1 MRSQAIND
9 FKDMILSRKEMG
21 NIFLPDKRIFCRS
34 CQKIRLKKKISR
46 DAFSTKHKKKICFCD
61 TEIQQHVHPPQ
72 INNDNMPIINPV
84 GQMNEIVIDNFQ
96 NVENNEEVIDHSVN
110 LGNNNAEL
118 ESEIGQIEQVDN
130 GMDIEQN
137 SDENDFVTRKELN
150 VVKYELKD
158 ELKALSE
165 QMNNRFDEI
174 MKKIDKKADK

>member
-1 MRSQAIND
+1 
-9 FKDMILSRKEMG
+9 
-21 NIFLPDKRIFCRS
+21 
-34 CQKIRLKKKISR
+34 
-46 DAFSTKHKKKICFCD
+46 
-61 TEIQQHVHPPQ
+61 
-72 INNDNMPIINPV
+72 MPIINPV

-110 LGNNNAEL
+110 IGNNNAEL